1 MRYTPFLDERKIR
14 FNIPEGLSD
23 DQQRVFDNLV
33 NIIDSALSIIEHQTD
48 WGEYQGKKRKPCPE
62 QSVLLAG
69 QPLGM
74 YHCPVCGMML
84 LAGGAHLTPSQPSMR
99 SDAPGLIDHY
109 EDEYGQPWPAG
120 YEETDV
126 SS

>member
-1 MRYTPFLDERKIR
+1 MRYTPFLDEKKIV
-14 FNIPEGLSD
+14 FNSEVPDS
-23 DQQRVFDNLV
+23 VV
-33 NIIDSALSIIEHQTD
+33 NILDSCLSYIESTIT
-48 WGEYQGKKRKPCPE
+48 WGEYKGKKRKPCPE

-74 YHCPVCGMML
+74 YHCPYCGMML
-84 LAGGAHLTPSQPSMR
+84 LAGEPHLSPSPL
-99 SDAPGLIDHY
+99 GDHY